1 VTGATL
7 ERPARRSLGVGAA
20 IVLVLAAAATS
31 VVVGIV
37 RTSATSDAVGSRSPS
52 AAAPA
57 PASVY
62 VHVFGA
68 VVRPGLYR
76 LDDGARVV
84 DVIASAGGLA
94 PDADESAVNL
104 ARRVSD
110 GEQLRVPVV
119 GEALATGGAAPGVAS
134 DGRVNLNTADVSALD
149 TLPRVGPAIAERII
163 QWREDNGPFTSV
175 DDLLRAGHRRQ
186 DAGITARSG
195 DGVTSSTVAR
205 EPTPPPPS
213 HSLRRL
219 RRRDARMVPVAASAW
234 LAAALATLFP
244 ESAGA
249 TALACWG
256 GVVLLVAGARR
267 RWQRARTWC
276 ALGAVILAAAAA
288 VGTHVALAAA
298 GAR

>member
-1 VTGATL
+1 MTGATL

-37 RTSATSDAVGSRSPS
+37 RTSATSDAVGEQVAVS

-68 VVRPGLYR
+68 VSRPGLYR

-110 GEQLRVPVV
+110 GEQLRVPVI
-119 GEALATGGAAPGVAS
+119 GEALATGETAPGVAS

-175 DDLLRAGHRRQ
+175 DDLLSVP
-186 DAGITARSG
+186 GIG
-195 DGVTSSTVAR
+195 DKMLA
-205 EPTPPPPS
+205 
-213 HSLRRL
+213 SLR
-219 RRRDARMVPVAASAW
+219 D
-234 LAAALATLFP
+234 
-244 ESAGA
+244 
-249 TALACWG
+249 
-256 GVVLLVAGARR
+256 LV
-267 RWQRARTWC
+267 T
-276 ALGAVILAAAAA
+276 V
-288 VGTHVALAAA
+288 
-298 GAR
+298 

>member
-1 VTGATL
+1 MTGATL

-20 IVLVLAAAATS
+20 IVLVLAVAATS

-37 RTSATSDAVGSRSPS
+37 RTSATSDAVGEQVAVS

-68 VVRPGLYR
+68 VSRPGLYR

-110 GEQLRVPVV
+110 GEQLRVPVI
-119 GEALATGGAAPGVAS
+119 GEALATGETAPGVAS

-175 DDLLRAGHRRQ
+175 DDLLSVP
-186 DAGITARSG
+186 GIG
-195 DGVTSSTVAR
+195 DKMLA
-205 EPTPPPPS
+205 
-213 HSLRRL
+213 SLR
-219 RRRDARMVPVAASAW
+219 D
-234 LAAALATLFP
+234 
-244 ESAGA
+244 
-249 TALACWG
+249 
-256 GVVLLVAGARR
+256 LV
-267 RWQRARTWC
+267 T
-276 ALGAVILAAAAA
+276 V
-288 VGTHVALAAA
+288 
-298 GAR
+298 